1 MYSNL
6 LCCSRLFCF
15 LSGEDGVGMR
25 GGGTVSAVG
34 AMVWL
39 GGLVGFSR
47 PSDNAA
53 HQVGNYVGNY
63 VFLFALS
70 AYVT

>member
-25 GGGTVSAVG
+25 GEGTVSAVG
-34 AMVWL
+34 AVVWL
-39 GGLVGFSR
+39 GGLVGFSP

-53 HQVGNYVGNY
+53 HQVGNYV
-63 VFLFALS
+63 FLFALLS
-70 AYVT
+70 YVT